1 MFQIFDIEKET
12 KNNTNFRKVIDTK
25 GNQQLVLMSLKPL
38 EDISME
44 MHTDIDQFIKIE
56 QGSGK
61 VIVDGKEY
69 DFSDGF
75 GFIIPSGC
83 CHKIIN
89 TSETDYVKLYSI
101 YSPPE
106 HSPDRLDIEKPKD
119 IKSFK
124 IIYNN

>member
-12 KNNTNFRKVIDTK
+12 KNNMNFRKVIDTK
-25 GNQQLVLMSLKPL
+25 SNQQLVLMSLKPL

-44 MHTDIDQFIKIE
+44 MHYDVDQFIKIE

-61 VIVDGKEY
+61 VIIDGKEY
-69 DFSDGF
+69 EFSDGF
-75 GFIIPSGC
+75 GFIIPAGS
-83 CHKIIN
+83 CHQIIN
-89 TSETDYVKLYSI
+89 TSDKNYVKLYSV

-106 HSPDRLDIEKPKD
+106 HPSNRLDIEKPKD

-124 IIYNN
+124 IIYKS